1 MQLQRLS
8 LSEWDDALPSAG
20 IDVFHA
26 PAALSVLEDHTPGEM
41 ILLGGF
47 KGDRPT
53 ALLPA
58 FVRELPFGR
67 IVTSPPPGMGVPRL
81 GPIVMPASP
90 KRRKRER
97 VNGAFADAVVDELDL
112 DSPRTLLSMACHPD
126 YRDPRPF
133 RWADFDVETRFTY
146 RLDLSEQTP
155 EEVRKSASKSLRR
168 EIDDA
173 RELGVTVERGGTEA
187 LRRVF
192 EEARAR
198 YDEQGESF
206 PMAWPYV
213 RDLYEALDDRARVYV
228 VRDETGS
235 FVTGVTV
242 LYSPEDAYFW
252 QGASRAVHDG
262 VAVNSLLHWRVIE
275 DVAAD
280 PPMSS
285 VSGYDLHGANTERLC
300 RYKSKF
306 GGDLVPYHTVDT
318 GGLRMEAVRW
328 AYERF
333 FR

>member
-8 LSEWDDALPSAG
+8 LSEWGAALPSEG

-26 PAALSVLEDHTPGEM
+26 PEALSVLDDHTPGDLV
-41 ILLGGF
+41 LLGGF

-58 FVRELPFGR
+58 FVRDVPFGR
-67 IVTSPPPGMGVPRL
+67 VVTSPPPGMGVPRL
-81 GPIVMPASP
+81 GPVVMPASP

-97 VNGAFADAVVDELDL
+97 VNGAFAEAVVEELDL
-112 DSPRTLLSMACHPD
+112 DSPRTLFSMVCAPD

-146 RLDLSEQTP
+146 RLDLAEQTP
-155 EEVRKSASKSLRR
+155 EEVRASASKSLRR

-173 RELGVTVERGGTEA
+173 RELDVAVERGGTDA

-192 EEARAR
+192 EETRAR
-198 YDEQGESF
+198 YVEQGEAF
-206 PMAWPYV
+206 PQTWPYV
-213 RDLYEALDDRARVYV
+213 RDLYEALGDRARVYV
-228 VRDETGS
+228 VRDEAGS
-235 FVTGVTV
+235 FVTGMTA

-252 QGASRAVHDG
+252 QGGSRAIHDG
-262 VAVNSLLHWRVIE
+262 VAVNSLLHWRVLE

-280 PPMSS
+280 PPAES

-306 GGDLVPYHTVDT
+306 GGDLVPYHAVDT
-318 GGLRMEAVRW
+318 GGLRMDAAKW

-333 FR
+333 LR